1 MPRQYNGRPKGS
13 TTKRCLI
20 KDELLL
26 PYEIHIDESN
36 HSYQVVVA
44 ETGNIDGYYTQ
55 LPLALKSILKKRCVP
70 NNGETY
76 TLNEYVNKMV
86 ILNND
91 MTKLLSPTYYDVQS
105 SNVPSTYSTK
115 SLDVSTV
122 LPRD

>member
-1 MPRQYNGRPKGS
+1 MSRQNNGRPKGS

-20 KDELLL
+20 KDELLS

-36 HSYQVVVA
+36 HSYQVVVS

-76 TLNEYVNKMV
+76 TLNEYVNKMTT
-86 ILNND
+86 LRND
-91 MTKLLSPTYYDVQS
+91 MTKLLQPTYYGVQS
-105 SNVPSTYSTK
+105 SNVPNAYSTK

-122 LPRD
+122 LPHD

>member
-76 TLNEYVNKMV
+76 TLSEYVNKMT

-105 SNVPSTYSTK
+105 PNVPPTYSTK

-122 LPRD
+122 LPHD